1 MLTYDSRYH
10 EHDVEEDHPTCKEEY
25 EEKCQQVTQGYS
37 TNEECTKWPITKCT
51 LEKKM
56 VKKYTPE
63 TNCKKVPFELC
74 GPAACPVEP
83 GAEQCFDKTET
94 VILFFD
100 FKKLIFCD
108 IYKARFLN

>member
-1 MLTYDSRYH
+1 MI
-10 EHDVEEDHPTCKEEY
+10 P
-25 EEKCQQVTQGYS
+25 QGYS

-100 FKKLIFCD
+100 IGNHNSLIPIEISRKTDKILF
-108 IYKARFLN
+108 

>member
-1 MLTYDSRYH
+1 
-10 EHDVEEDHPTCKEEY
+10 
-25 EEKCQQVTQGYS
+25 
-37 TNEECTKWPITKCT
+37 
-51 LEKKM
+51 M

-94 VILFFD
+94 VILF
-100 FKKLIFCD
+100 LICYLVNTSYNGTFFAMPLTQSVPFFNIFHGTQDLEC
-108 IYKARFLN
+108 L